1 MTTITFGAWAG
12 IVFLSFYHLIKHI
25 RLQLVVGMIFMTA
38 FVGAMAS
45 IGRHAL
51 GRAVAFS
58 FLGTL
63 PVGWGEVITMLLVQY
78 VASDADLGVAF
89 GKFNVSPL

>member
-1 MTTITFGAWAG
+1 
-12 IVFLSFYHLIKHI
+12 
-25 RLQLVVGMIFMTA
+25 MTA